1 MKTNNKN
8 LIVSPYRESIVE
20 DNHHPQNHNP
30 VQETRKELHNQS
42 RTRRRFWI
50 IAAAIIIMLAVA
62 GVSLASC
69 SKSKHIAPLPH
80 KESEFRYAM
89 LEASW
94 NQFVDKYPEKFKMFG
109 ERGGSDVNL
118 VKTLNQWLSAFSS
131 HPDSNYVA
139 ELAKLKNVYG
149 VTTFHA
155 WEDFRREHHRQNEL
169 VLNPQMTPA
178 AVCEA
183 INNYIGLAKSQ
194 NPQDYIS
201 VETVKTIVYMNSICA
216 FFDGEKD
223 DLHKDG
229 IDSEI
234 YECSKLDPGAK
245 FPLLQKSLNY

>member
-1 MKTNNKN
+1 MKANDKN
-8 LIVSPYRESIVE
+8 LINATLRESIVE

-30 VQETRKELHNQS
+30 VRVTRKELHNQS
-42 RTRRRFWI
+42 RGRRRFWI
-50 IAAAIIIMLAVA
+50 IAAAIIILLAVA
-62 GVSLASC
+62 GASLASC
-69 SKSKHIAPLPH
+69 SKSKHIAPQTH
-80 KESEFRYAM
+80 NESEFRYAM
-89 LEASW
+89 LEESW
-94 NQFVDKYPEKFKMFG
+94 NQFVDNFPEKYKIFG

-131 HPDSNYVA
+131 QPDSNYMA
-139 ELAKLKNVYG
+139 EIAKLKNVYG

-194 NPQDYIS
+194 NPQDYVS
-201 VETVKTIVYMNSICA
+201 AETVKIIVYMNSICA
-216 FFDGEKD
+216 FFDGKKD
-223 DLHKDG
+223 ELHKEG

-234 YECSKLDPGAK
+234 YECRKLDPGAK
-245 FPLLQKSLNY
+245 FPLLQKSLNN